1 MKAIIAK
8 MHVAEGKE
16 DEFEKV
22 ALELAEQVA
31 ANEPGNKLYKLG
43 KTDDGQYFFLE
54 LYESAEA
61 IAAHGTTDHMKAA
74 GPKFAGVLAG
84 RPELTILDVVGE

>member
-43 KTDDGQYFFLE
+43 KTADGQYFFVE
-54 LYESAEA
+54 LYDNDEA
-61 IAAHGTTDHMKAA
+61 LTAHGSTEHMKAA
-74 GPKFAGVLAG
+74 GPKFRDVLAG